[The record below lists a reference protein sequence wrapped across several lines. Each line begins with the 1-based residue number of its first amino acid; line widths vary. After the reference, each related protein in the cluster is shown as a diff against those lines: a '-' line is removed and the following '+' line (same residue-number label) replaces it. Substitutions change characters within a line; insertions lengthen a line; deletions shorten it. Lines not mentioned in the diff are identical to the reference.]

1 MLRERGGENI
11 DLRQSPAEAGEE
23 EAPVLADQLV
33 LQNSNHLPA
42 EFAQR
47 AIHFA
52 VTRLAAGKLHA
63 PELRVLPR
71 LRDAERAAVPKAAV
85 DEDGEATGAE
95 NEVGLTEQLP
105 VAAPAGEA
113 VDAHDRDQPKLGRR
127 AVRTNISCEGSAGE

>member
-11 DLRQSPAEAGEE
+11 DLRQSPAEAVEE

-52 VTRLAAGKLHA
+52 LTRLVAGKLHA

-71 LRDAERAAVPKAAV
+71 LRDAERAAAPKAAV
-85 DEDGEATGAE
+85 DEDGEFEFREG
-95 NEVGLTEQLP
+95 EVGFALHRRRQP
-105 VAAPAGEA
+105 VRRWILKMPISRSRVSLA
-113 VDAHDRDQPKLGRR
+113 RDITSERL
-127 AVRTNISCEGSAGE
+127 ALV